1 MQMTKTKTCR
11 ANISSN
17 SNKTQPC
24 YTKKVS
30 SRSFNLYLLLDCVE
44 FFSMKDLRYGMTRPC
59 TIDIKL
65 GSQAY
70 NPKKMERQQW
80 KMSVSTSSELGFRL
94 CGLSFYDQKP
104 DGSFEAERTT
114 VSKYTC
120 RQIDKSQMIDH
131 LKRFLCIS
139 KDDVED
145 RSPLVG
151 YLISEL
157 QKIQQ
162 ILTECT

>member
-1 MQMTKTKTCR
+1 MTKTKTCL
-11 ANISSN
+11 ANISLS
-17 SNKTQPC
+17 SSKTQPC

-30 SRSFNLYLLLDCVE
+30 SKSFLKENYLLLHFIE

-59 TIDIKL
+59 TVDIKL

-104 DGSFEAERTT
+104 DGSLQTERTT

-120 RQIDKSQMIDH
+120 RQIDKSQMIEH

-139 KDDVED
+139 SKDEVND
-145 RSPLVG
+145 RSHLVA
-151 YLISEL
+151 YLIREL
-157 QKIQQ
+157 LKIN
-162 ILTECT
+162 